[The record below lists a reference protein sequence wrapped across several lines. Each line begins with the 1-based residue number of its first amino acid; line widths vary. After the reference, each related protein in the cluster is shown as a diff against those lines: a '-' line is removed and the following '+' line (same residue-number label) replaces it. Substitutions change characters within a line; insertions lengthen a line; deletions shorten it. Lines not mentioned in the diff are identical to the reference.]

1 MIKLSRATQP
11 QASDLHVCVSNWT
24 LTESESETRE
34 KLIAFETEGASRSS
48 HRVDRDKINL
58 KTLDSQSTVNTQTRT
73 TVSQF
78 REGGRR
84 LCAAAAAAVESSS
97 QSVER
102 RRVKTTNDGQPEV
115 KVDKSKNICDIC
127 VEIILIYFNDKKI
140 YTQQHISTTIFVKQW
155 TNTHHARPSREFKLS

>member
-1 MIKLSRATQP
+1 M
-11 QASDLHVCVSNWT
+11 
-24 LTESESETRE
+24 
-34 KLIAFETEGASRSS
+34 IAFETEGASRSS

-73 TVSQF
+73 TVSQV

-84 LCAAAAAAVESSS
+84 LCAAAAVESSS

-115 KVDKSKNICDIC
+115 KVYESKNICDIC

-140 YTQQHISTTIFVKQW
+140 YTQQHISTTIFVKQ
-155 TNTHHARPSREFKLS
+155 